1 MTPTPRKRLSAP
13 FIGVQ
18 MAENRTP
25 TGRRS
30 STIARHKVNY
40 LAYGRHREAQQ
51 QKEQRGEWVG
61 PDGKAQSHEAVL
73 AWAREA
79 ALAHRYTFQAVLSVP
94 KGELTAA
101 AFVQAMGQG
110 QEIEQWRLIVHQDT
124 AHRHAHVL
132 FFGDQRLEKGRF
144 LAWQTAVREEL
155 TRQEAEQLT
164 RTPAEQ
170 MEGAEQQMAAAAS
183 AEVGAESDL
192 TEEEGLARQRRQW
205 LGWGW

>member
-1 MTPTPRKRLSAP
+1 
-13 FIGVQ
+13 

-79 ALAHRYTFQAVLSVP
+79 AMAHRYTFQAVLSVP
-94 KGELTAA
+94 EGELTAA

-124 AHRHAHVL
+124 AHCHAHVL
-132 FFGDQRLEKGRF
+132 FFGDRRMEKGRF

-155 TRQEAEQLT
+155 ARQSELARQEAEQLA

-183 AEVGAESDL
+183 AEMGPEVGAEIGAESDL
-192 TEEEGLARQRRQW
+192 TEEEGLARQRRQG